1 MGETEVKGLIVKPG
15 ENIHLGL
22 PYKDALGKNKWLTA
36 SAKVTTYPI
45 FKITDEKYLQSISTA
60 YAGENLH
67 LYVSDLGSDLT
78 DATDSITLLLQA
90 KSGAKGRVSLYETEP
105 HSGEFT
111 GAYTLSYAQK
121 PGELQEGHD
130 IKTQG
135 FPVVY
140 GDTVGARYYD
150 PNGIKSPI
158 RLVTISK
165 GANGKIEP
173 FSKRY
178 DDPEVAVRTQFSLA
192 EAYLEMAKRHRKLGE
207 TELARQE
214 FASAKQLLNSSLD
227 QFHAPETRSH
237 AEYLLGNL
245 TLEEALAATTP
256 ETKDTRFR
264 AALARFMNVTGTYP
278 DTLHAS
284 KAQFKVATIYE
295 ALKEPDIAAGI
306 CKTRIQASGLRIPG
320 HIHGSSWQSLS

>member
-1 MGETEVKGLIVKPG
+1 MRTERSNRFPKG
-15 ENIHLGL
+15 
-22 PYKDALGKNKWLTA
+22 
-36 SAKVTTYPI
+36 
-45 FKITDEKYLQSISTA
+45 
-60 YAGENLH
+60 
-67 LYVSDLGSDLT
+67 
-78 DATDSITLLLQA
+78 
-90 KSGAKGRVSLYETEP
+90 
-105 HSGEFT
+105 
-111 GAYTLSYAQK
+111 
-121 PGELQEGHD
+121 
-130 IKTQG
+130 
-135 FPVVY
+135 
-140 GDTVGARYYD
+140 
-150 PNGIKSPI
+150 
-158 RLVTISK
+158 
-165 GANGKIEP
+165 
-173 FSKRY
+173 Y

-295 ALKEPDIAAGI
+295 ALKEPDIAAQEYVKLAYKHPDSEYLATSMARLGSHFL
-306 CKTRIQASGLRIPG
+306 KKAASYESKAKPLLASGEAGDKDAAFEGAAMEKMAHKEYYKTAKIFERLLERFPTTPSQVKRDCVADKPTCDPG
-320 HIHGSSWQSLS
+320 RPKKLSMPSWQLPMRKASTRRSALPPCTGLACVTKTSAMSCPRTPFTND